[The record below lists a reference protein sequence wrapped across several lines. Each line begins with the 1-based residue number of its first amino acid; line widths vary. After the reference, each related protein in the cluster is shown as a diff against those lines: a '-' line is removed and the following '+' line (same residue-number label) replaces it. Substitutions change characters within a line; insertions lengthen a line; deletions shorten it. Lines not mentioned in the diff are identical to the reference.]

1 MPSHG
6 TRYDGT
12 GKVKENYAKKVADA
26 GYRESD
32 GTLYKAS
39 GLSASEE
46 KISRGKIC

>member
-26 GYRESD
+26 RYRGSD
-32 GTLYKAS
+32 GTLCQAS
-39 GLSASEE
+39 GLNVSEE
-46 KISRGKIC
+46 KSRGKIC